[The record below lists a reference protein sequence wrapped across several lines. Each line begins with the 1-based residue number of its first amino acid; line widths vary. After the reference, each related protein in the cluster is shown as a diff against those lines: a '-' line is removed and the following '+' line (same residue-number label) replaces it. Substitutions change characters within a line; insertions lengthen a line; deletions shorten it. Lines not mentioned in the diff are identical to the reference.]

1 MAELKTE
8 DRDGVIVVHFADP
21 ELNDDMRIKEIGSG
35 LEELASNA
43 SGKKILISFDGV
55 SFMSSLMF
63 GQLVLMKKVCD
74 AKDIALR
81 LCDVGDEL
89 GLIFRTLQLDT
100 LIEIGGDESSTL
112 ASFQSD
118 SSESAATIPS
128 DSAESY
134 RTAAEQGDAAA
145 QYALAKCYEA
155 GRGVTQDFAEAFGWC
170 EKAAL
175 QGHADAE
182 HMLGECYAYG
192 MHVSQNYEEALTWHE
207 KAARQGHPDSQYI
220 LGLSYNHGLAGTED
234 HKAAAEWYRQAAA
247 QGHAAAEKALEEL
260 ESN

>member
-8 DRDGVIVVHFADP
+8 DRDGVLVVHFADP
-21 ELNDDMRIKEIGSG
+21 ELNDDMRIKEIGSE

-43 SGKKILISFDGV
+43 PGKKILISFDGV
-55 SFMSSLMF
+55 LFMSSLMF

-74 AKDIALR
+74 AKDVALR

-100 LIEIGGDESSTL
+100 FIEIRDDESSAL

-118 SSESAATIPS
+118 SSAPAKTSPS

-134 RTAAEQGDAAA
+134 RAAAEQGDATA
-145 QYALAKCYEA
+145 QYALAKCFEA
-155 GRGVTQDFAEAFGWC
+155 GRGVPQDFAEAFGWC
-170 EKAAL
+170 EKAAI

-182 HMLGECYAYG
+182 HMMGECYAYG
-192 MHVSQNYEEALTWHE
+192 MHVPQNYEEALNWHE
-207 KAARQGHPDSQYI
+207 KAARQGNPDSQYI

-234 HKAAAEWYRQAAA
+234 HDAAAEWYRQAASRGHSAA
-247 QGHAAAEKALEEL
+247 QKALEEL
-260 ESN
+260 ESS